1 MFDLQQILNDIQA
14 VTNIKPTAFKTEYR
28 KETGTVK
35 GINYDIYPM
44 SNDGAVAVYRL
55 QIRIIEQSLERAMK
69 AADKITDLL
78 VTLGDEYKYN
88 SAISV
93 EGGGMLEDEVTGL
106 PIQILYFTITTGTRR
121 A

>member
-14 VTNIKPTAFKTEYR
+14 VTNVKPTAFKTEYR
-28 KETGTVK
+28 QQAGTMK

-44 SNDGAVAVYRL
+44 SNDGCVAVYRL
-55 QIRIIEQSLERAMK
+55 QIRIVEQSLERAIK
-69 AADKITDLL
+69 IADKITDLL

-93 EGGGMLEDEVTGL
+93 EGGGMLEDDVTGF
-106 PIQILYFTITTGTRR
+106 PIQIIYFTITTGIRR